1 MGADE
6 ELTMPLIVTGISC
19 LSDNYLW
26 VLHDTA
32 TGAVAVCDPGEAEPA
47 IKAVQGLGG
56 RLDLILLTHH
66 HGDHV
71 GGVAALQAQFGGRI
85 VGASA
90 DAHRLP
96 RLDQAVAGGDT
107 VRLGGAVG
115 HVLETP
121 GHTVGHIAFHFP
133 DAPAVLCGDTLFSL
147 GCGRLLEGSAAQMR
161 ASLQALAALPPATQV
176 CCGHE
181 YTESNARFALTVE
194 PENAALIARAGNVRA
209 LRAAGQPSVPTT
221 IAMELAEN
229 PFVRADSVER
239 LAAIR
244 IAKDNFR

>member
-1 MGADE
+1 
-6 ELTMPLIVTGISC
+6 MPLTVTGIPC

-26 VLHDTA
+26 LLHDTE

-47 IKAVQGLGG
+47 IAAVERLGG

-66 HGDHV
+66 HGDHI
-71 GGVAALQAQFGGRI
+71 GGVAALQARFGGRI
-85 VGASA
+85 VGAAA

-96 RLDQAVAGGDT
+96 KLDQAVAGGDT
-107 VRLGGAVG
+107 VRLGNTTG

-147 GCGRLLEGSAAQMR
+147 GCGRLLEGSAAQMHT
-161 ASLQALAALPPATQV
+161 SLRALAGLPPATQV

-194 PENAALIARAGNVRA
+194 PENDALIARAARVRA
-209 LRAAGQPSVPTT
+209 LRATGQPTVPTT

-229 PFVRADSVER
+229 PFVRAANHDR

-244 IAKDNFR
+244 TAKDNFR